1 MRFLLA
7 YIAFSIFALPAQ
19 AAWQQITDTGTF
31 ASQVVGNAYVD
42 NNGNW
47 FRFNANG
54 TLSGGANGQDL
65 AGNWQF
71 VRGFACFNRTLGGEP
86 LPNDCIVVLVDG
98 DKLVTVRNEGQGR
111 QTQYTKR

>member
-42 NNGNW
+42 NNGN
-47 FRFNANG
+47 
-54 TLSGGANGQDL
+54 
-65 AGNWQF
+65 
-71 VRGFACFNRTLGGEP
+71 
-86 LPNDCIVVLVDG
+86 
-98 DKLVTVRNEGQGR
+98 
-111 QTQYTKR
+111 